1 MSLILATAF
10 ALALSGQDGPIITAR
25 QAPTESVESLRER
38 EAMAYAYPIPTGIP
52 ADDFGFLGYC
62 EGLIAGH
69 IELGESLGSNAD
81 AELMRLGRLERQDFQ
96 TARQAGAARM
106 TPAQVAASDGAFE
119 AAMTRWQPYLTNT
132 NADTRQ
138 EAFDLFFGLPGRC
151 EHAARRVR
159 GNITSAP
166 ATLEQVGLTREEVL
180 PASLIEA
187 EDEAAA
193 EAAAQAAEE
202 AALAAEA
209 AADAATDESP
219 AATPSDD

>member
-25 QAPTESVESLRER
+25 QAPSESVEALRQR
-38 EAMAYAYPIPTGIP
+38 EAMAYAYPIPPGIP

-62 EGLIAGH
+62 EGLISGH
-69 IELGESLGSNAD
+69 IELGETLGARAD
-81 AELMRLGRLERQDFQ
+81 EELMRLGRLERQDFQ
-96 TARQAGAARM
+96 TARQVGAARS
-106 TPAQVAASDGAFE
+106 TAAQVAASDAAFQ
-119 AAMTRWQPYLTNT
+119 AAMTRWQPYITNA

-138 EAFDLFFGLPGRC
+138 EGFDLFFGLPGRC

-159 GNITSAP
+159 ANITTAP

-180 PASLIEA
+180 PESLLE
-187 EDEAAA
+187 A
-193 EAAAQAAEE
+193 EAAAAT
-202 AALAAEA
+202 
-209 AADAATDESP
+209 AADAAGDETP

>member
-25 QAPTESVESLRER
+25 TAPTESVEALRER
-38 EAMAYAYPIPTGIP
+38 EAMAYAWPVPAGIP
-52 ADDFGFLGYC
+52 ADDLGFLGYC
-62 EGLIAGH
+62 EGLISGH
-69 IELGESLGSNAD
+69 IQLGETLGANAD
-81 AELMRLGRLERQDFQ
+81 EELMRLGRLERQDFQ
-96 TARQAGAARM
+96 TARQVGAARS
-106 TPAQVAASDGAFE
+106 TAAQVAASDAAFQ
-119 AAMTRWQPYLTNT
+119 AAMTRWQPYLANQ

-180 PASLIEA
+180 PESLIA
-187 EDEAAA
+187 AQDATAA
-193 EAAAQAAEE
+193 EAAAEE
-202 AALAAEA
+202 AARAAEA
-209 AADAATDESP
+209 AADAAGDEAP
-219 AATPSDD
+219 ATTPSDD